1 VIGSVNFIDIVVLV
15 VIGLSALIALS
26 SGFVNVVLWILSWV
40 GAVVATVYFFPT
52 FQPMVAQHFSDALV
66 ANVLTAA
73 AIFLVAL
80 IICTIINQIISRMVR
95 ASAIGALDRS
105 LGFVF
110 GLAIGA
116 ALVCGAYMLMVFVV
130 PDKKD
135 WPQPVLE
142 ARSLPLVERGAEI
155 LKSIVPQYVIDKS
168 TAAIDQGMKTLQ
180 DGRAVNGT
188 LNKVNPEPGSGGETP
203 APETPTTPAPG
214 APGTPGT
221 EPATGSGQTQGS
233 NAIPQGNQDGQQA
246 ATGYKDAQR
255 NDLNRLIE
263 SSQQ

>member
-1 VIGSVNFIDIVVLV
+1 VNFIDIVVLV
-15 VIGLSALIALS
+15 VVGLSALIALS

-52 FQPMVAQHFSDALV
+52 FQPMVAQHVSDALV

-80 IICTIINQIISRMVR
+80 IICTIINQFISRMVR

-130 PDKKD
+130 PDRKD

-142 ARSLPLVERGAEI
+142 ARSLPLVERGAAI
-155 LKSIVPQYVIDKS
+155 LKDIVPQYVIDKG
-168 TAAIDQGMKTLQ
+168 TAAIDQGMRTLQ
-180 DGRAVNGT
+180 DGKAVNDT
-188 LNKVNPEPGSGGETP
+188 INKVNPEPGSGGETP
-203 APETPTTPAPG
+203 APGTPATPAPG

-221 EPATGSGQTQGS
+221 DTGQTQGS
-233 NAIPQGNQDGQQA
+233 IPNPQGNPDGQQA
-246 ATGYKDAQR
+246 TTGYKDAQR
-255 NDLNRLIE
+255 NDLDRLIE